1 MNIVEKEDG
10 QKGAHRAIVSS
21 SIRFFSVVSLQFF
34 SPIPTTV
41 LHTRSHTR
49 SAQRKQVNA
58 DAHAHPAS
66 LDPGLASRHDS
77 DKHLSIPFLYLFYL
91 SRPPSIS
98 ISATMST
105 RRILVQRFRKKL
117 AGLIISWN
125 LIFLNESILSLSSL
139 IIETISLKYALVIF
153 QIQSGKLNLKFKLVS
168 SFREEK

>member
-1 MNIVEKEDG
+1 
-10 QKGAHRAIVSS
+10 
-21 SIRFFSVVSLQFF
+21 
-34 SPIPTTV
+34 
-41 LHTRSHTR
+41 
-49 SAQRKQVNA
+49 
-58 DAHAHPAS
+58 
-66 LDPGLASRHDS
+66 
-77 DKHLSIPFLYLFYL
+77 
-91 SRPPSIS
+91 
-98 ISATMST
+98 MST